1 VTPASGDT
9 EWVHALPLDVTGP
22 VGPGTLEHARHA
34 CLDSTAALAQALTG
48 RTGSPRVWWLSYGAR
63 PVTGAVDR
71 PELAL
76 LAGPVEVAHQESA
89 LNGHW
94 LDLPDGDLTR
104 WAGHV
109 ASVIAGTR
117 ETGHPGEPALP
128 RQLALRQGYWWRP
141 GTVPVPVPPED
152 TQSLVPTGADTVH
165 LVLGGT
171 GGIGRAI
178 AAWLLEH
185 TRGRVLLLSRNPR
198 LPEELNGWAD
208 RIGLVPADLA
218 AMPVHEVAAAVADHT
233 SRLDGVIHAAGL
245 GHGGLL
251 VRRDATA
258 MRDAAAVRESGALVV
273 EHLIGAFRP
282 EIAVYCSSMSALL
295 GGVGQSDYAA
305 GASLLDGFAH
315 HRATETE
322 TTVRI
327 GIDWDIWSETGMAT
341 RVLNTDS
348 RHQAHLAVGL
358 TVEEGKAVFAHALA
372 LQLPQLL
379 VSTTDIDVSRA
390 FYAPTLLGSR
400 IRPRAPDRR
409 TGRTERRK
417 PSSSDTGSTAERA
430 DAMARVIQDLLG
442 VDELDPED
450 SLYDLGADSLTL
462 ISLIAQIED
471 DYGVEFD
478 LASFSHRVSLTEILK
493 HIEAALASTSAEPA
507 ATEAAGST
515 SRVVLDI
522 WQEGTGSA
530 VLCLV
535 HPVGGD
541 IQAYRSLVAAL
552 GPAPT
557 VCLIA
562 DPALRDTGMP
572 AWSLAERAHHYD
584 AELRER
590 FGGPDHRLHLAGWS
604 YGARVAMEMAGLAES
619 AGRPLE
625 ALYLL
630 DPPPPEAQALVAAY
644 DETHLERVFAAEL
657 GTGASSLP
665 NGHAQAYA
673 ERLARCCRANL
684 RSLGEHRVRPLVS
697 VPTYLWLAE
706 HPTAGMPAPA
716 DPQESDRQW
725 NACLPPSA
733 VRRYLPTDHYGIVA
747 APHVDTV
754 AETIRA
760 TLASPDAGTRGT
772 TDL

>member
-1 VTPASGDT
+1 
-9 EWVHALPLDVTGP
+9 
-22 VGPGTLEHARHA
+22 
-34 CLDSTAALAQALTG
+34 
-48 RTGSPRVWWLSYGAR
+48 
-63 PVTGAVDR
+63 
-71 PELAL
+71 
-76 LAGPVEVAHQESA
+76 
-89 LNGHW
+89 
-94 LDLPDGDLTR
+94 
-104 WAGHV
+104 
-109 ASVIAGTR
+109 
-117 ETGHPGEPALP
+117 
-128 RQLALRQGYWWRP
+128 
-141 GTVPVPVPPED
+141 
-152 TQSLVPTGADTVH
+152 
-165 LVLGGT
+165 
-171 GGIGRAI
+171 
-178 AAWLLEH
+178 
-185 TRGRVLLLSRNPR
+185 
-198 LPEELNGWAD
+198 
-208 RIGLVPADLA
+208 
-218 AMPVHEVAAAVADHT
+218 
-233 SRLDGVIHAAGL
+233 
-245 GHGGLL
+245 
-251 VRRDATA
+251 
-258 MRDAAAVRESGALVV
+258 MRDAAAVRERGALVV

-282 EIAVYCSSMSALL
+282 EIAVYCSSMSGLL

-322 TTVRI
+322 TTTRI

-379 VSTTDIDVSRA
+379 VSTTDIEVSRA
-390 FYAPTLLGSR
+390 FYAPAGSLAG
-400 IRPRAPDRR
+400 IADRPSGSGPTHPTHPTDGEEEA
-409 TGRTERRK
+409 
-417 PSSSDTGSTAERA
+417 SAGSTEERA
-430 DAMARVIQDLLG
+430 DAMARVIRDLLG

-462 ISLIAQIED
+462 ISVIAQIED

-493 HIEAALASTSAEPA
+493 HIEAALASAEST
-507 ATEAAGST
+507 TEAAKST

-572 AWSLAERAHHYD
+572 AWSLTERAHHYD
-584 AELRER
+584 AALRER

-619 AGRPLE
+619 AGRALE

-630 DPPPPEAQALVAAY
+630 DPPPPQAKALFAAY

-665 NGHAQAYA
+665 NEHAQAYA

-706 HPTAGMPAPA
+706 HPTAGMPTPA
-716 DPQESDRQW
+716 DPRESDRQW
-725 NACLPPSA
+725 NACLPSSA
-733 VRRYLPTDHYGIVA
+733 VLRYLPTDHYGIVA

-754 AETIRA
+754 AGTIRA
-760 TLASPDAGTRGT
+760 TLASPGASTRET
-772 TDL
+772 ADL

>member
-1 VTPASGDT
+1 
-9 EWVHALPLDVTGP
+9 
-22 VGPGTLEHARHA
+22 
-34 CLDSTAALAQALTG
+34 
-48 RTGSPRVWWLSYGAR
+48 
-63 PVTGAVDR
+63 
-71 PELAL
+71 
-76 LAGPVEVAHQESA
+76 
-89 LNGHW
+89 
-94 LDLPDGDLTR
+94 
-104 WAGHV
+104 
-109 ASVIAGTR
+109 
-117 ETGHPGEPALP
+117 
-128 RQLALRQGYWWRP
+128 
-141 GTVPVPVPPED
+141 
-152 TQSLVPTGADTVH
+152 
-165 LVLGGT
+165 
-171 GGIGRAI
+171 
-178 AAWLLEH
+178 
-185 TRGRVLLLSRNPR
+185 LLSRNPR
-198 LPEELNGWAD
+198 LPEELNGWAN

-218 AMPVHEVAAAVADHT
+218 TMPVHEVAAAVADHT

-251 VRRDATA
+251 VRRDTTA
-258 MRDAAAVRESGALVV
+258 MRDATAVRERGALVV
-273 EHLIGAFRP
+273 EHLIKAFSP

-305 GASLLDGFAH
+305 DASLLDGFAH
-315 HRATETE
+315 HRASETE

-341 RVLNTDS
+341 RVLTTDS

-379 VSTTDIDVSRA
+379 VSTTDIEVSRA
-390 FYAPTLLGSR
+390 FYAPAEIADRSSCSG
-400 IRPRAPDRR
+400 PVHPADGKEEAPDA
-409 TGRTERRK
+409 
-417 PSSSDTGSTAERA
+417 GSTAERA

-478 LASFSHRVSLTEILK
+478 LASFSHRVSLAEILK
-493 HIEAALASTSAEPA
+493 HIEAALTSAEPT
-507 ATEAAGST
+507 TEAAGST

-562 DPALRDTGMP
+562 DPALRDTEMP
-572 AWSLAERAHHYD
+572 AWSLAERAQHYD

-630 DPPPPEAQALVAAY
+630 DPPPPQAQTLIAAY
-644 DETHLERVFAAEL
+644 DEAHLEKVFAAEL

-665 NGHAQAYA
+665 TEHAQAYA

-684 RSLGEHRVRPLVS
+684 RSLGEHRVRPLAS

-706 HPTAGMPAPA
+706 HPTAGMPTPA
-716 DPQESDRQW
+716 DPQEPDRQW
-725 NACLPPSA
+725 NTCLPPSA

-760 TLASPDAGTRGT
+760 TLASPGTGARGT